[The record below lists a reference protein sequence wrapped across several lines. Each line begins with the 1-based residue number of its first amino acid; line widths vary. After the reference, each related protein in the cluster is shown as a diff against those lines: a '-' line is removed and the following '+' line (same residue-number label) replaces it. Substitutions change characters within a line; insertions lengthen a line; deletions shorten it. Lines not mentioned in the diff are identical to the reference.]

1 MKLMMIK
8 LGIVFFVVG
17 SGMALAGKEK
27 TIVCNTPNE
36 EKTFTIIGD
45 YDISMTRNSNAAQ
58 SAQEVVIFQEDFE
71 QDFPKPRWEN
81 STDSPS
87 SSYRWGMESYNPH
100 AGANCLWCVG
110 DNDTEEAT
118 LNPSTDG
125 YPGSVRS
132 WAEFGPFNLHDAEA
146 AILSFYAKL
155 DLSNPND
162 EFFFGY
168 SVNGKNY
175 QGYSVNGQNASDGWI
190 PGDIALPDS
199 LLGKHTVW
207 IGFIFTSDSTSA
219 QKGVFI
225 DDVRITKQV
234 SNPSHAEVEVFYDL
248 GYTSNTVTWEQGK
261 QVAMLMNSG
270 LEHRSKLIA
279 LRFYIFNPTSFT
291 PEIYN
296 WNNGKPGDILWQS
309 PGYSDLVEG
318 WNTINV
324 AGNNIYVDSAFVV
337 SFGYEDS
344 QIGIG
349 YNELGGL
356 QRSWIYTGVQWATD
370 PDPYTYSM
378 HAIILP
384 NKPPSEPTPLEPVNL
399 ASNQELDLTLKWT
412 CSDEDGD
419 ALFYDIYLDG
429 VNPPSNKI
437 GAVQE
442 VQQYNINDLQYDK
455 TYYWKIVAWDIMVD
469 SSQSSV
475 FQFSTKPYPPGVPTL
490 VNPPNN
496 SSDTDTS
503 LTLQWEYTGQNADS
517 VLYNVLLDT
526 INPPAKKIA
535 TKYNEK
541 QLAVSSLSFKTTY
554 YWQVIAWNSTDSSKS
569 EVYHFATKEPQNT
582 PPNKPS
588 LTSPPNNATDQPTTL
603 TLQWSATD
611 DDGDELFYDVY
622 LDISNPP
629 GTLIRNKTR
638 ADTATLVNLEREKKY
653 YWQVIAS
660 DGKDSTA
667 SDIYQFTTA
676 LNNPPNKPILAAPP
690 NNASDQSTSLTLQWV
705 ATDNDGDDLLFD
717 VYLDSSNPPTSL
729 IREKTDADTA
739 NLSNLEKSA
748 QYFWQVIAY
757 DDKDSTASEIHQF
770 TTVNNTPPNRP
781 IPATPPDNASNQS
794 TALTLQWVATDNDG
808 DDLSFDVFLDTSNP
822 PSALVREKTTADTVN
837 LSNLNYDNRYYWQ
850 IIAWDGSD
858 STHSKI
864 FDFTTETESF
874 SSLQYTIAGGTD
886 EQSYIMF
893 SVPGLLDDASPRIL
907 ENTFGSYDDTKWR
920 FFQDNNE
927 SVEYP
932 NTGPLEPG
940 RAFWLISKETKDI
953 EFGSGKYVSKLED
966 FSLSIVNG
974 WNQIGNPFYQSID
987 WNDIKNAN
995 PGANIQGPYFYES
1008 GYSELRRNFE
1018 IFDGCYIYVENLAT
1032 LILPGPNN
1040 LAKKADSDTSP
1051 FASADWFIRIN
1062 AECRGIRDNI
1072 NYLGMD
1078 QSSKDEFDA
1087 LDYREPPAMGDYIS
1101 VYFDQDQWQ
1110 NNSARY
1116 TTNFVKSNSLGAR
1129 WNFKV
1134 GSSMD
1139 NEKISL
1145 TFSNIKSLPA
1155 QWRAV
1160 MYDLQNGDRIQIE
1173 PDQNY
1178 QIINFENV
1186 EREFVML
1193 VGTEDYI
1200 TDEQTEIV
1208 AAPQYFQLYQNYPN
1222 PFNSSTT
1229 IKYDLPA
1236 DAHVAMHIFDVNG
1249 RLLQTL
1255 FDGNQSSGRHA
1266 IIWNADKQSS
1276 GVYVLK
1282 IVTNSQSDFIK
1293 LLYVK

>member
-17 SGMALAGKEK
+17 SGMALASKEK
-27 TIVCNTPNE
+27 TIVRNTPNE

-162 EFFFGY
+162 AFFWGY
-168 SVNGKNY
+168 STNGKDY
-175 QGYSVNGQNASDGWI
+175 QGYSIKGQNASNGWI
-190 PGDIALPDS
+190 PGDLVLPDS
-199 LLGKHTVW
+199 LLGNHTVW
-207 IGFIFTSDSTSA
+207 IGFIFTSGAASTK
-219 QKGVFI
+219 KGVFI

-234 SNPSHAEVEVFYDL
+234 SNPNHAEAELLYDL
-248 GYTSNTVTWEQGK
+248 GYPSNTVRWQQGRK
-261 QVAMLMNSG
+261 VAMRMTSG
-270 LEHRSKLIA
+270 YQHRSKLLA
-279 LRFYIFNPTSFT
+279 LRFYISSPTSFT
-291 PEIYN
+291 PAVYN
-296 WNNGKPGDILWQS
+296 WENGKPGDILWES
-309 PGYSDLVEG
+309 PGYSDLVDG

-324 AGNNIYVDSAFVV
+324 AGQNIYVDSAFVV

-349 YNELGGL
+349 YNELGGG
-356 QRSWIYTGVQWATD
+356 QRSWIYTGVQWVTD
-370 PDPYTYSM
+370 PDPYTYNM

-384 NKPPSEPTPLEPVNL
+384 NNPPSELTLVEPVNF
-399 ASNQELDLTLKWT
+399 AGNQELDLTLKWT

-419 ALFYDIYLDG
+419 ALFYDIYLDSD
-429 VNPPSNKI
+429 NPPSNKI
-437 GAVQE
+437 GTVQE
-442 VQQYNINDLQYDK
+442 VQQYNINDLQYNK

-526 INPPAKKIA
+526 INPPVKKIA
-535 TKYNEK
+535 TNYNEK

-569 EVYHFATKEPQNT
+569 EVYHFVTKEPQNT

-588 LTSPPNNATDQPTTL
+588 LTSPPTNATDQPTTL

-622 LDISNPP
+622 LDINNPP
-629 GTLIRNKTR
+629 GILIRNKTR
-638 ADTATLVNLEREKKY
+638 ADTATLVNLEREKRY

-667 SDIYQFTTA
+667 SDIYQFTTVH
-676 LNNPPNKPILAAPP
+676 NNPPNKPILAAPP
-690 NNASDQSTSLTLQWV
+690 NNASDQSTT
-705 ATDNDGDDLLFD
+705 
-717 VYLDSSNPPTSL
+717 
-729 IREKTDADTA
+729 
-739 NLSNLEKSA
+739 
-748 QYFWQVIAY
+748 
-757 DDKDSTASEIHQF
+757 
-770 TTVNNTPPNRP
+770 
-781 IPATPPDNASNQS
+781 
-794 TALTLQWVATDNDG
+794 LTLQWVATDNDG

-822 PSALVREKTTADTVN
+822 PIALVREKTTADTVN

-864 FDFTTETESF
+864 FNFTTETESF

-893 SVPGLLDDASPRIL
+893 SVPGLLDNASPRIL

-932 NTGPLEPG
+932 KTGPLEPG

-966 FSLSIVNG
+966 YSLPIVNG

-1040 LAKKADSDTSP
+1040 LAKKSDSDTSP

-1134 GSSMD
+1134 SSSMD

-1160 MYDLQNGDRIQIE
+1160 MYDLQNGTRIQIE

-1236 DAHVAMHIFDVNG
+1236 DAHVAIHIFDVNG